1 MYDRGYERGYI
12 PMSIPTEVPMKASI
26 ADVRN
31 KLSVGWLTDNGIIEV
46 TAHNVVV
53 ATIVPVGMA
62 IPNTDPRVPPRTGT
76 AATAPPSG
84 TPLHRGTA
92 LSKADQASGQSRK
105 KG

>member
-1 MYDRGYERGYI
+1 
-12 PMSIPTEVPMKASI
+12 MKASI

-76 AATAPPSG
+76 AATAPPSR
-84 TPLHRGTA
+84 TTTA
-92 LSKADQASGQSRK
+92 RTWTNDREGVGLSKADQASGKSRL